1 MHDAELPLG
10 VDALLIA
17 YYQSQRIATSSMYIL
32 QSTAFIEVLH
42 STEFAYKGLVMQA
55 HCKLKPG

>member
-17 YYQSQRIATSSMYIL
+17 YYQSHRIATSSMYIL
-32 QSTAFIEVLH
+32 QSYSIFRGVTQHRNLLTKAL
-42 STEFAYKGLVMQA
+42 
-55 HCKLKPG
+55 